1 MRLRWRDERLAF
13 NSSTCGLE
21 SIVLTSATGL
31 WVPDVYFE
39 HSVSIKLG
47 DGHDGEVVYI
57 YPDGSVVWSR
67 FARLQMRC
75 SMGFGQLPFDTQDC
89 LFLSGIWSDTA
100 ADVTLTWHDP
110 AAPLGSYIDS
120 FDTVAGEWRVV
131 DVRGEDVRHVPPPMS
146 PNLVEPC
153 FVVSG
158 ARRLRCGQL
167 LVHQGVHQARAAL
180 RHVHYAASPRLPH
193 RAAQLFG
200 LVDQPCCC
208 AWPHRPRHHLYSH
221 CSQQLPERPKVI
233 AQRRIQRLPDGLPAW
248 CSGIQRYRLRILCAP
263 PLTDMPPFCVSYACQ
278 ASPRPLALRQIRLPT
293 SQCWSTLRSSRF
305 AKQVPPLT
313 TTPMA
318 CSTGV
323 SCAEP

>member
-1 MRLRWRDERLAF
+1 MPLQTLLALALVTSSSAICNGKSKHTIFRCMMTDYEKTSRPGLDYSNGCVANAPPVSVTSQLVVKVLTKVDQRLGSYELEGYMRLRWRDERLAF

-75 SMGFGQLPFDTQDC
+75 SMGFGQLPFDTQNC

-131 DVRGEDVRHVPPPMS
+131 DVRGEDVRHAPPPMS
-146 PNLVEPC
+146 PNL
-153 FVVSG
+153 G
-158 ARRLRCGQL
+158 
-167 LVHQGVHQARAAL
+167 
-180 RHVHYAASPRLPH
+180 
-193 RAAQLFG
+193 
-200 LVDQPCCC
+200 
-208 AWPHRPRHHLYSH
+208 
-221 CSQQLPERPKVI
+221 
-233 AQRRIQRLPDGLPAW
+233 
-248 CSGIQRYRLRILCAP
+248 
-263 PLTDMPPFCVSYACQ
+263 
-278 ASPRPLALRQIRLPT
+278 
-293 SQCWSTLRSSRF
+293 
-305 AKQVPPLT
+305 
-313 TTPMA
+313 
-318 CSTGV
+318 
-323 SCAEP
+323 